1 MHEGTWMGFWNS
13 PSDNRKSKIQN
24 RKLVG
29 IVAIVT
35 TIAICGAVAEA
46 QQPKKI
52 PRIGY
57 VSVSGD
63 AKNPGRFVEAFRQG
77 LRDIGYI
84 EGKNIAVEYR
94 YPDHSRNLCLVSWP
108 SWCNSRWT
116 S

>member
-1 MHEGTWMGFWNS
+1 M
-13 PSDNRKSKIQN
+13 RKRFFGLALSAML
-24 RKLVG
+24 LVL
-29 IVAIVT
+29 
-35 TIAICGAVAEA
+35 CSFAEA

-84 EGKNIAVEYR
+84 EGKNIVVEYR
-94 YPDHSRNLCLVSWP
+94 YPGSQPVGATQGGHP
-108 SWCNSRWT
+108 SQLEHRGT
-116 S
+116 

>member
-1 MHEGTWMGFWNS
+1 M
-13 PSDNRKSKIQN
+13 RKNIFGLALYALLLPLCFSAQ
-24 RKLVG
+24 
-29 IVAIVT
+29 
-35 TIAICGAVAEA
+35 A
-46 QQPKKI
+46 QQPAKI

-94 YPDHSRNLCLVSWP
+94 YPGSQPELVP
-108 SWCNSRWT
+108 GFVAELVNSRWT